1 MTAERNDWMKVLQG
15 KATIEEVIAAAQN
28 IATGPKAKVAGSTS
42 LMPTMHV
49 GRGSRYGNLTW
60 FPIFTDAEV
69 TARDYVTNFNSK
81 EVKLAE
87 HDNATVG
94 SVKIQND
101 GKSKVILFEG
111 TLLEGGWQHRALTRT
126 VLVNA
131 KGVTELPVVCVEQ
144 GRWGGQAAQRIGSRQ
159 APAKLRS
166 AMRGMTKHGNL
177 INQAQAD
184 QGRVWNEVSNYA
196 AVNDAFNSTQ
206 SYVQMHDELQAQL
219 AAIATEKVTPIYGQ
233 RGVIVA
239 IDGYPVAL
247 ELFDHP
253 DTLAERLQSILDGFQ
268 VDALAK
274 PYRATPGQ
282 LARDFAMRIE
292 QVGLATRVDSQHL
305 RNEPDAIV
313 ASEALVDGDH
323 LLHLAT
329 LNAKHEL
336 VLAA

>member
-15 KATIEEVIAAAQN
+15 KATIDEVIAAAQN

-49 GRGSRYGNLTW
+49 GRGSRHGNLTW

-69 TARDYVTNFNSK
+69 TARDYVTNFNAK

-87 HDNATVG
+87 HDQATVG
-94 SVKIQND
+94 SVKIHND
-101 GKSKVILFEG
+101 GSSKVILFEG

-131 KGVTELPVVCVEQ
+131 RGVTELPVVCVEQ

-166 AMRGMTKHGNL
+166 AMRGMTKRGNV
-177 INQAQAD
+177 INQAYAD
-184 QGRVWNEVSNYA
+184 QSRVWNEVSNYA
-196 AVNDAFNSTQ
+196 AVNDAYSSTQ
-206 SYVQMHDELQAQL
+206 SFVQMRDQLDNQL

-274 PYRATPGQ
+274 PFRETPGQ
-282 LARDFAMRIE
+282 RARDFAMRIE
-292 QVGLATRVDSQHL
+292 QVGLGTRVDAQHL
-305 RNEPDAIV
+305 RNEPDEIV

>member
-1 MTAERNDWMKVLQG
+1 MTAERNNWMNVLKGNAAIQ
-15 KATIEEVIAAAQN
+15 EVIAAAQTSS
-28 IATGPKAKVAGSTS
+28 TGAKVQVTQNSS
-42 LMPTMHV
+42 LLPNMHV

-69 TARDYVTNFNSK
+69 TDRDYVTNFNAK

-87 HDNATVG
+87 HANATVG

-166 AMRGMTKHGNL
+166 AMRGMTKQGNL
-177 INQAQAD
+177 INQAHAD

-196 AVNDAFNSTQ
+196 AVNDAYSSTP
-206 SYVQMHDELQAQL
+206 SFVQMRDQLDNQL

>member
-1 MTAERNDWMKVLQG
+1 MMTNKNNWANVLKG
-15 KATIEEVIAAAQN
+15 NASIDEVIAAS
-28 IATGPKAKVAGSTS
+28 KAAPAKTKVHTSGLAS
-42 LMPTMHV
+42 LMPAMHV

-69 TARDYVTNFNSK
+69 TTRDYVTNFDSK
-81 EVKLAE
+81 DVKLAE

-196 AVNDAFNSTQ
+196 AVNDAYNSTQ
-206 SYVQMHDELQAQL
+206 SYVQMHDELEAQL